1 MDTLDEFTLD
11 ELRALLAIKERRASI
26 VQADVKLNVQVQHL
40 RTVISIRMVAR
51 DLRLELAEARV
62 DGEAA
67 A

>member
-26 VQADVKLNVQVQHL
+26 VQGDVKLNVQVQHL
-40 RTVISIRMVAR
+40 RTVISMRMVAR

-62 DGEAA
+62 EQSAA
-67 A
+67 